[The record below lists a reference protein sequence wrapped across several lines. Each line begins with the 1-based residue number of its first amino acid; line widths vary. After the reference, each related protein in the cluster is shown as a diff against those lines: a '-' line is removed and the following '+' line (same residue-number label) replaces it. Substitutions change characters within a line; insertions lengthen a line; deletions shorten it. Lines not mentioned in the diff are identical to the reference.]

1 MKIFQIE
8 RNSDCPCGSGR
19 KYKRCCQGR
28 VDDATRRISQA
39 VGVGSF
45 TAEGLEVIETLGFLC
60 GLQAEGGHMPAPERL
75 GQLLQ
80 EAWDEEDEIQYNQDE
95 GALSALSMAF
105 QVLLGEKH
113 QLRSIRIPVWQFELE
128 FGQEYESEDEEIELI
143 KEIIDY
149 LVGPGGREFMTEAL
163 KCTGMSLLYDD
174 YTDGELKTLLA
185 ALGWLVVDDTR
196 DLFLFSVLYKT
207 RSDLMVA
214 AQKVTEIM
222 EKYGEDDQ
230 EELYQEMRSIL
241 FNYPVYDQML
251 SDKADDDINFVMEAV
266 ANDELNL
273 DVSLFSVLQGIY
285 VMISKAAESSEALL
299 SSEDPPTGT
308 LKALAPMEE
317 VLFPGGEYRF
327 FFPEVLGCLDR
338 ELRETDNSELRDSLN
353 EFLFFLILLSDTKQI
368 AIIKY
373 LHVRCICAYLGRL
386 PVFLPEADLEF
397 KVPADYCDQNI
408 IEKYACYLGSRDM
421 TEEAVYVRNAFET
434 LGEQA
439 QQEAFL
445 YEDEVIDFARLL
457 LEEDEEEE

>member
-149 LVGPGGREFMTEAL
+149 LVDPGGREFMTEAL

-185 ALGWLVVDDTR
+185 ALGWLVVDKKR
-196 DLFLFSVLYKT
+196 
-207 RSDLMVA
+207 
-214 AQKVTEIM
+214 
-222 EKYGEDDQ
+222 
-230 EELYQEMRSIL
+230 
-241 FNYPVYDQML
+241 
-251 SDKADDDINFVMEAV
+251 
-266 ANDELNL
+266 
-273 DVSLFSVLQGIY
+273 
-285 VMISKAAESSEALL
+285 
-299 SSEDPPTGT
+299 
-308 LKALAPMEE
+308 
-317 VLFPGGEYRF
+317 
-327 FFPEVLGCLDR
+327 
-338 ELRETDNSELRDSLN
+338 
-353 EFLFFLILLSDTKQI
+353 
-368 AIIKY
+368 IK
-373 LHVRCICAYLGRL
+373 
-386 PVFLPEADLEF
+386 
-397 KVPADYCDQNI
+397 
-408 IEKYACYLGSRDM
+408 
-421 TEEAVYVRNAFET
+421 
-434 LGEQA
+434 
-439 QQEAFL
+439 
-445 YEDEVIDFARLL
+445 
-457 LEEDEEEE
+457 

>member
-222 EKYGEDDQ
+222 EKYDEDDQ

-273 DVSLFSVLQGIY
+273 DVSLFSVTAGDLCHDLQG
-285 VMISKAAESSEALL
+285 
-299 SSEDPPTGT
+299 
-308 LKALAPMEE
+308 
-317 VLFPGGEYRF
+317 
-327 FFPEVLGCLDR
+327 C
-338 ELRETDNSELRDSLN
+338 
-353 EFLFFLILLSDTKQI
+353 
-368 AIIKY
+368 
-373 LHVRCICAYLGRL
+373 
-386 PVFLPEADLEF
+386 
-397 KVPADYCDQNI
+397 
-408 IEKYACYLGSRDM
+408 
-421 TEEAVYVRNAFET
+421 
-434 LGEQA
+434 
-439 QQEAFL
+439 
-445 YEDEVIDFARLL
+445 
-457 LEEDEEEE
+457 